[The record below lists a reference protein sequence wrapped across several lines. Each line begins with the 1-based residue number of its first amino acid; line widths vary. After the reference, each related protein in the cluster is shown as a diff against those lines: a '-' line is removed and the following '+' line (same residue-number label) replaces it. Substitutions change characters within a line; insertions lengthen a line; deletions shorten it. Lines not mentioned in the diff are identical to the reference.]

1 MAAIIFKSW
10 GRITTVLS
18 SLSTISVSELGG
30 PLAIV
35 LKDLVLFLLN
45 VENVQLNIS
54 GFSG

>member
-10 GRITTVLS
+10 GRITTVSS

-45 VENVQLNIS
+45 VENVQLSIS

>member
-10 GRITTVLS
+10 GRITTVS

-30 PLAIV
+30 PLTIV